1 MKHTTFSLIIT
12 FFATLFITG
21 VQGLRFDIPAT
32 STPEPFCVR
41 DFVSEGQLVVVNVNS
56 DGSVGDGQ
64 VLNLVVRDSSGNEY
78 RRKKDFA
85 GDLRV
90 GFTAPSST
98 SFDVCLDNVSQ
109 LKGRSMS
116 RAIEL
121 DIESGSEARDWNEIS
136 ASEKLRPIE
145 IELRRIE
152 ELADEV
158 VDELTYLKNREERLR
173 DTNEST
179 NDRVRNFSI
188 LVIVVLISLGVW
200 QINYLRHYF
209 KTKHI
214 L

>member
-98 SFDVCLDNVSQ
+98 SFDAVSYTHLDVYKRQGQFTFLVLVMVVRRRRRRVVWFWLAWLMFHWWS
-109 LKGRSMS
+109 RS
-116 RAIEL
+116 
-121 DIESGSEARDWNEIS
+121 
-136 ASEKLRPIE
+136 
-145 IELRRIE
+145 
-152 ELADEV
+152 
-158 VDELTYLKNREERLR
+158 
-173 DTNEST
+173 
-179 NDRVRNFSI
+179 SI
-188 LVIVVLISLGVW
+188 
-200 QINYLRHYF
+200 
-209 KTKHI
+209 
-214 L
+214 